1 MGDMIVSIRI
11 DRTTGKK
18 LKELA
23 MAEDRSLNYYVKRL
37 IREHLEETSKAR
49 VAVLHANRNI

>member
-1 MGDMIVSIRI
+1 MGDMIISIRI
-11 DRTTGKK
+11 DRMTGKK
-18 LKELA
+18 LKKLA

-37 IREHLEETSKAR
+37 IREHLEEKSKAR